1 MFSSM
6 FGGGSAPA
14 ADPEHDSLWKY
25 TAKGIDG
32 DDVDLK
38 QFSGSVALVVN
49 TASK

>member
-6 FGGGSAPA
+6 FGGSSAPA
-14 ADPEHDSLWKY
+14 AEPEHDSLWKY

-38 QFSGSVALVVN
+38 QYEGSVALVVN